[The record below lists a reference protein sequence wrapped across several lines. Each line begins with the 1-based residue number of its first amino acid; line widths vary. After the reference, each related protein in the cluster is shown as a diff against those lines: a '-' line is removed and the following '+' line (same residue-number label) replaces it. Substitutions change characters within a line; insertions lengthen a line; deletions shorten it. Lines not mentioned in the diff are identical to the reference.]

1 MFAQGQE
8 QERALQQIQASV
20 GAVLTLEPKTLDNP
34 ISVKKIPC
42 GVYGKSQCKTLNVDM
57 QFSGAKRSYLKKK
70 IVHHSKNSPQHA
82 DESWWRLRPLHTL
95 KKGTKKLKKKGP
107 QSDWIRIHPNSFIFT

>member
-20 GAVLTLEPKTLDNP
+20 GAVLTLEPKTLDNT

-42 GVYGKSQCKTLNVDM
+42 GVYG
-57 QFSGAKRSYLKKK
+57 
-70 IVHHSKNSPQHA
+70 
-82 DESWWRLRPLHTL
+82 
-95 KKGTKKLKKKGP
+95 
-107 QSDWIRIHPNSFIFT
+107 QS